1 MADRYILTQSL
12 LSAYAYMFDCYEGG
26 EDDAKAEFEQTLLR
40 IKSPPTAAM
49 KNGIDF
55 ENLVYSIVTNT
66 FRPAFV
72 PDGTLCKASYG
83 DNEPMGKNVYPKWYP
98 GAKAIADRLM
108 GAQLQVRASRP
119 ITIDGAQYLIYGV
132 LDGLR
137 AGVIYD
143 VKFKNKSFGKLDLA
157 GSYRESPQHPFY
169 FYIVP
174 EAFEFQYL
182 VSDGEDLYTEIYHPD
197 ECPTA
202 ERIIRP
208 FLSYLESEK
217 LMDVYRQHWKAK

>member
-1 MADRYILTQSL
+1 MADRYLLTQSL

-40 IKSPPTAAM
+40 IKSPPTEAM
-49 KNGIDF
+49 QNGIDF
-55 ENLVYSIVTNT
+55 ENIVYGLVT
-66 FRPAFV
+66 
-72 PDGTLCKASYG
+72 G
-83 DNEPMGKNVYPKWYP
+83 DIRQLPCGLIEAHKWYP

-119 ITIDGAQYLIYGV
+119 IVIDGTQYLIYGV
-132 LDGLR
+132 LDGLK

-157 GSYRESPQHPFY
+157 GGYLESPQHPFY
-169 FYIVP
+169 FHIVP
-174 EAFEFQYL
+174 EAYEFQYL

-202 ERIIRP
+202 EKIIRP

>member
-1 MADRYILTQSL
+1 MADRYLLTQSL

-40 IKSPPTAAM
+40 IKSPPTEAM
-49 KNGIDF
+49 QNGIDF
-55 ENLVYSIVTNT
+55 ENLVYGIVT
-66 FRPAFV
+66 
-72 PDGTLCKASYG
+72 GTA
-83 DNEPMGKNVYPKWYP
+83 PQAPFHKWYP

-108 GAQLQVRASRP
+108 GAQIQVRASRP
-119 ITIDGAQYLIYGV
+119 IVIDGTQYLIYGV
-132 LDGLR
+132 LDGLK

-169 FYIVP
+169 FHIVP
-174 EAFEFQYL
+174 EAYEFQYL
-182 VSDGEDLYTEIYHPD
+182 VSDGEDLYAEIYHPD